1 MDNLNLWL
9 WFCENKFL
17 TRKVKY
23 SLYSYFKTIENIYNA
38 KRDDYEKLKFLS
50 DIQIESLCSKSC
62 DYEKLL
68 SFCRKNNVRIITRD
82 MDEYPKM
89 LEPLKYPPLILYCR
103 GNFIDLNKRFCI
115 SVVGTRNMSVY
126 GKNCAY
132 NISKEL
138 AQKGAVIVSGL
149 ADGVDSMAHSGA
161 LDAGMPTVA
170 IIGCGVNVVYPKKN
184 AALMKRILEH
194 GMVISE
200 YPLFTNPEKYHFPER
215 NRIIAALSPAT
226 LVIEANIKSGSL
238 ITAKLSCDLGKDVYA
253 VPGSIYSAYS
263 KGTNYLIKDGAYP
276 VSCADDVFAPYKE
289 TYAEYIRA
297 GMNDKKEHIIE
308 NKMSP
313 NEFISIKIVDEE
325 SYTDKDERKILSILS
340 DTPVSMD
347 FIYESLDMDISVLN
361 TKLLMMELCGKIKKN
376 PGNTYSKI

>member
-1 MDNLNLWL
+1 
-9 WFCENKFL
+9 
-17 TRKVKY
+17 
-23 SLYSYFKTIENIYNA
+23 
-38 KRDDYEKLKFLS
+38 
-50 DIQIESLCSKSC
+50 
-62 DYEKLL
+62 
-68 SFCRKNNVRIITRD
+68 
-82 MDEYPKM
+82 
-89 LEPLKYPPLILYCR
+89 
-103 GNFIDLNKRFCI
+103 
-115 SVVGTRNMSVY
+115 MSVY

-200 YPLFTNPEKYHFPER
+200 YPLCTNPEKYHFPER

-276 VSCADDVFAPYKE
+276 VSCADDVFTPYKE

-313 NEFISIKIVDEE
+313 NEFISIKLVDEE
-325 SYTDKDERKILSILS
+325 SYADKDERKILSILS

-361 TKLLMMELCGKIKKN
+361 TKLLMMELCGRIKKN

>member
-17 TRKVKY
+17 TRKVKHL
-23 SLYSYFKTIENIYNA
+23 LYSHFKTIENLYNA
-38 KRDDYEKLKFLS
+38 TRKDYEELKFLS
-50 DIQIESLCSKSC
+50 DIQIESLCSKTC
-62 DYEKLL
+62 NYKKLL
-68 SFCRKNNVRIITRD
+68 SFCKENNVRIITRD
-82 MDEYPKM
+82 MDEFPKN
-89 LEPLKYPPLILYCR
+89 LEPLTYPPLILYCR

-138 AQKGAVIVSGL
+138 AQKGTVIVSGL
-149 ADGVDSMAHSGA
+149 ADGVDAMAHLGA

-170 IIGCGVNVVYPKKN
+170 VIGCGVNVVYPKKN

-200 YPLFTNPEKYHFPER
+200 YPLCTKPEKYHFPER

-226 LVIEANIKSGSL
+226 LVIEANIRSGSL
-238 ITAKLSCDLGKDVYA
+238 ITAGLAGDLGKDIYA

-276 VSCADDVFAPYKE
+276 VSCAEDVFEPYKE
-289 TYAEYIRA
+289 IYNDFILN

-308 NKMSP
+308 NRMNP
-313 NEFISIKIVDEE
+313 EEFISIKLTDEE
-325 SYTDKDERKILSILS
+325 SIKDEDEKAILSVLS
-340 DTPVSMD
+340 DTPVSVD
-347 FIYESLDMDISVLN
+347 FIYESVNMDISVLN
-361 TKLLMMELCGKIKKN
+361 TKLLMMELCGRIKKN

>member
-23 SLYSYFKTIENIYNA
+23 SLYSHFKTIENIYNA
-38 KRDDYEKLKFLS
+38 KREDYEKLKFLS

-68 SFCRKNNVRIITRD
+68 SFCRENNVRIITRD
-82 MDEYPKM
+82 MEEYPKM
-89 LEPLKYPPLILYCR
+89 LEPLQYPPLILYCR

-170 IIGCGVNVVYPKKN
+170 IIGCGVNVVYPKKD

-200 YPLFTNPEKYHFPER
+200 YPLCTNPERYHFPER

-238 ITAKLSCDLGKDVYA
+238 ITARLSCDLGKDVYA

-276 VSCADDVFAPYKE
+276 VSCADDVFSPYKE
-289 TYAEYIRA
+289 TYAEYVLN

-313 NEFISIKIVDEE
+313 NEFISIKLVDEE
-325 SYTDKDERKILSILS
+325 SYADKDERKILSILS

-361 TKLLMMELCGKIKKN
+361 TKLLMMELCGRIKKN